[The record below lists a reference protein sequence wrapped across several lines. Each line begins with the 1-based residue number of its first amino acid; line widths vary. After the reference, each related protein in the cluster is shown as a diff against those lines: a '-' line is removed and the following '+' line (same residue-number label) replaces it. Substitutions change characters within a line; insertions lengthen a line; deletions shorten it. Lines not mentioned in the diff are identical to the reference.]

1 MQFLVFLSS
10 SVWVSSQVFPPFRFT
25 DLIGLTTWGVLSY
38 THLLIIPIGYLLFS
52 IRRGYSLIGKSVGL
66 NVATVRSKLDLT
78 VVGSN
83 QGAGELYLR
92 CALGKGTLL
101 KTSSLYPGVQ
111 MGTSSAGK

>member
-1 MQFLVFLSS
+1 M
-10 SVWVSSQVFPPFRFT
+10 WAHYHR
-25 DLIGLTTWGVLSY
+25 GG
-38 THLLIIPIGYLLFS
+38 
-52 IRRGYSLIGKSVGL
+52 RGYSLIGKSVGL

-101 KTSSLYPGVQ
+101 KIPHSTQVYKWVPALLGSKPA
-111 MGTSSAGK
+111 TD